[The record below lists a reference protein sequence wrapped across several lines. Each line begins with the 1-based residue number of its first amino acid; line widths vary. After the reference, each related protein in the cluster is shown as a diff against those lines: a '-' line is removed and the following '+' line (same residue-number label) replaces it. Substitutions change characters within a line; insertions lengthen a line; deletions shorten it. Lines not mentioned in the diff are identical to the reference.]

1 MQMASTIDCS
11 SLWLFLFLVLWGFQS
26 SLEWKALPLIPPIA
40 SRVKLHTGCGI
51 HVKLA
56 PAKDV
61 FCWRLARWMNKTSE
75 LKLEWSGVLCKVSAA
90 QDRVALLTLLCKVNK
105 QKFPARKQEV
115 INSAGR
121 LMHRFFFFF
130 PRSSVTRLDV
140 H

>member
-1 MQMASTIDCS
+1 
-11 SLWLFLFLVLWGFQS
+11 
-26 SLEWKALPLIPPIA
+26 
-40 SRVKLHTGCGI
+40 
-51 HVKLA
+51 
-56 PAKDV
+56 
-61 FCWRLARWMNKTSE
+61 MNRTSE
-75 LKLEWSGVLCKVSAA
+75 LKLDWSGVLCKVSNA

-121 LMHRFFFFF
+121 LMHGFSFFF